1 MSITSSVVHEES
13 QIRIS
18 MFPEESVNISGL
30 RSVRWHWHPSPSK
43 YDFSTNL
50 VFTPLIRTEMMP
62 CIRAVAPTATDVNS
76 VGLTTV

>member
-1 MSITSSVVHEES
+1 ML
-13 QIRIS
+13 
-18 MFPEESVNISGL
+18 PEESVNISGL
-30 RSVRWHWHPSPSK
+30 RSVN
-43 YDFSTNL
+43 FSTNL